1 MKSFLFSVILSLPLL
16 LSAQQQIGHLT
27 IFSEDGDKF
36 FVMLNGEKQNT
47 VAQSNLRIEDL
58 PQPYYS
64 AKIMFEDASIAPI
77 EKKNLQLTDLNGVM
91 MDVTYRI
98 KKDKAGKVKLQPY
111 SSIEVKP
118 DFVAPSGTTVYHYGN
133 PSNEGAVSTT
143 TTTTRNTSNANI
155 NVGGM
160 NMSISID
167 DPDAVTSTTT
177 TRTTTTRTSSST
189 INGQPV
195 NTNTQGQGNNNG
207 GCIYPMNSSS
217 FSSARST
224 IANANFDESKL
235 STAKSIIAGNCLTS
249 DQVVEICKIFSFEQT
264 KLDFAKAA
272 YIKTTDKSNYFKVS
286 NVFDFDASKEEL
298 SAFISNR

>member
-16 LSAQQQIGHLT
+16 LSAQQQVGHLT

-64 AKIMFEDASIAPI
+64 AKIIFEDASIAAI
-77 EKKNLQLTDLNGVM
+77 EKKSLQITDFNGVM

-111 SSIEVKP
+111 SSIEVRP
-118 DFVAPSGTTVYHYGN
+118 DFVAPVGTSVYHYGN
-133 PSNEGAVSTT
+133 PSNDGAVSTT
-143 TTTTRNTSNANI
+143 TTTTRNTSNAKI

-177 TRTTTTRTSSST
+177 TTRTTTSRSTST
-189 INGQPV
+189 INNQPV
-195 NTNTQGQGNNNG
+195 VTSSNT
-207 GCIYPMNSSS
+207 GCYPMNSTN
-217 FSSARST
+217 FSSAKST

-235 STAKSIIAGNCLTS
+235 NTAKSILKANCLST
-249 DQVVEICKIFSFEQT
+249 DQVVELCNLFSFEQS

-272 YIKTTDKSNYFKVS
+272 YNKTTDKANYFKVS

-298 SAFISNR
+298 STFISNK